1 MRAKIPTIPKNS
13 TKYSHYIIT
22 PAELFIVKGA
32 RRKNERLREN
42 QWVSWPLGNLSPFR
56 YVASVQ
62 VTTNWLPRTGHEIAL
77 SYLKISTA

>member
-1 MRAKIPTIPKNS
+1 MPTIHKNT

-22 PAELFIVKGA
+22 PAELFFVKGA
-32 RRKNERLREN
+32 RLKTERLREN

-62 VTTNWLPRTGHEIAL
+62 VTTDWLPRTGHEISL
-77 SYLKISTA
+77 SWLKISTT